1 VKKFFLHIHPY
12 VAAYVEQGMFS
23 LKYKWKKKYGV
34 GMKIIP
40 DQSLG
45 FLQYVF
51 YDKDKNEIDLKE
63 EIEMK

>member
-1 VKKFFLHIHPY
+1 
-12 VAAYVEQGMFS
+12 MFS

-45 FLQYVF
+45 FCNMFSMIKIKTRY
-51 YDKDKNEIDLKE
+51 DLKE